1 MQSHL
6 FRVFRGKAPA
16 VLTLLTLWM
25 LIAVLARAS
34 PTVTITSPD
43 DGTVVEPG
51 QTIVVRVDATPGV
64 FRFVQLI
71 AQAPLRYDQALNAP
85 PYEFQLHVP
94 SDIASGVCALTAVGS
109 IQPGVRVYSRAIH
122 LDVERPDSP
131 KRIQAQGPTF
141 TFHDLGG
148 VLPLIVTGAF
158 SDGSS
163 VNLTRSTLTKY
174 VSDTPTV
181 ATVDSNG
188 WLTAVGVG
196 SAKVTIQYQ
205 DEVLVVLVRVRNGQ
219 HTDGPQP

>member
-6 FRVFRGKAPA
+6 LRVFRGKAPA

-43 DGTVVEPG
+43 DGAVVEPG

-109 IQPGVRVYSRAIH
+109 IQSGVRVYSRAIH
-122 LDVERPDSP
+122 LDVERSDSP
-131 KRIQAQGPTF
+131 KRLKSALST
-141 TFHDLGG
+141 LGFDYVG
-148 VLPLIVTGAF
+148 DDGSLIVTGVF
-158 SDGSS
+158 PDGSS
-163 VNLTRSTLTKY
+163 ADLTRSRLTKY
-174 VSDTPTV
+174 TSDNPSV
-181 ATVDSNG
+181 ATVDARG
-188 WLTAVGVG
+188 VVTAVGPG
-196 SAKVTIQYQ
+196 HAKVTIQNGDQ
-205 DEVLVVLVRVRNGQ
+205 TLVVPVAVSSQRHGN
-219 HTDGPQP
+219 TNEP